1 MDRHFLEFW
10 GKSLL
15 SAAKAQKQREE
26 LEEWIRQG
34 FSGFEQLNDMFRKFY
49 GLDRLKEESP
59 DYNEL
64 RKRAEAEFRRSLNEY
79 LRLFGVVPEQE
90 HQALA
95 EKCEE
100 LEQRVA
106 VQEETIKQMR
116 SLLDEKSAG
125 SVRSFEELLLE
136 QSNQFNDLVKNLAKY
151 YKEDK
156 E

>member
-15 SAAKAQKQREE
+15 GAAKAQKQREE

-34 FSGFEQLNDMFRKFY
+34 FTGFEQLNDMFRKLY